1 MSLNRFAIVILALA
15 NAGSVIGMTLITPS
29 LTMIKSNFEASADK
43 TQLILTS
50 FIFFVAIGQLLFGT
64 LSDKL
69 GRRPIIIFGAFLY
82 SIGGLLAIISP
93 YIEFLILMR
102 IIQGLGAAACLSMAR
117 VIVNDSF
124 LREEA
129 AQKLSFI
136 TAVMVIFPNVALISG
151 GIIADTIGWRGSMFT
166 LSIFGFF
173 LFLCTLKFIPET
185 KPLNFEKFSNS
196 EILNSYYKVISNK
209 TFLNF
214 TILGATQTAIFFST
228 FSFMPYEFERMGV
241 SSTEFSIWL
250 AFTGL
255 GYFTGNLINGNYAS
269 KIGISKMCFIGCL
282 GTSFAFSLMIIFNLL
297 NFNYPFFISL
307 PLFIFG
313 LFNGITVAN
322 SIIGGISATGKLSG
336 TATGIAGAAQM
347 TFAAIL
353 GTFIIACGGDESFAL
368 CIIIILILNCLA
380 IYSSSVIHWNLI
392 K

>member
-1 MSLNRFAIVILALA
+1 
-15 NAGSVIGMTLITPS
+15 
-29 LTMIKSNFEASADK
+29 MIKSNFATSADK

-50 FIFFVAIGQLLFGT
+50 FIFFVAIGQLFFGT
-64 LSDKL
+64 LSDKI

-93 YIEFLILMR
+93 YIEFLIFMR
-102 IIQGLGAAACLSMAR
+102 VIQGLGAAACLSMAR

-124 LREEA
+124 QREEA

-166 LSIFGFF
+166 LSFFGFF

-185 KPLNFEKFSNS
+185 KPLNFGKFSNS
-196 EILNSYYKVISNK
+196 ELLDSYYKVISNK

-214 TILGATQTAIFFST
+214 TILGVIQTAIFFST
-228 FSFMPYEFERMGV
+228 FSFMPYEFERMGI

-255 GYFTGNLINGNYAS
+255 GYFSGNLINGNYAS

-282 GTSFAFSLMIIFNLL
+282 GTSFAFSLMIVFHLL
-297 NFNYPFFISL
+297 NFKYPFFISL

-336 TATGIAGAAQM
+336 TATGIAGATQM

-380 IYSSSVIHWNLI
+380 IYSSSVVHWNLI

>member
-1 MSLNRFAIVILALA
+1 MSLSRFALIILALA

-29 LTMIKSNFEASADK
+29 LTMIKSYFEVSADK

-50 FIFFVAIGQLLFGT
+50 FLFFVAIGQLVFGT

-124 LREEA
+124 QREEA

-151 GIIADTIGWRGSMFT
+151 GVIADSIGWRGSMFT
-166 LSIFGFF
+166 LGIFGSF

-185 KPLNFEKFSNS
+185 KQLNFEKFSNPG
-196 EILNSYYKVISNK
+196 LLDSYYKVISNK

-228 FSFMPYEFERMGV
+228 FSFMPYEFDRMGI

-250 AFTGL
+250 AFNGL
-255 GYFTGNLINGNYAS
+255 GYFIGNLINSNYAS
-269 KIGISKMCFIGCL
+269 KIGISKMVFIGCL
-282 GTSFAFSLMIIFNLL
+282 GTSFAFGLMFVFHIL
-297 NFNYPFFISL
+297 NFKYPLFIAL

-313 LFNGITVAN
+313 LFNGITIAN
-322 SIIGGISATGKLSG
+322 SIIGGVSATGKLSG
-336 TATGIAGAAQM
+336 TATGIAGATQM
-347 TFAAIL
+347 TFTAIL
-353 GTFIIACGGDESFAL
+353 GSFIIACGGDESFAL

-380 IYSSSVIHWNLI
+380 IYSSSVIHWNKI

>member
-1 MSLNRFAIVILALA
+1 
-15 NAGSVIGMTLITPS
+15 
-29 LTMIKSNFEASADK
+29 
-43 TQLILTS
+43 
-50 FIFFVAIGQLLFGT
+50 
-64 LSDKL
+64 
-69 GRRPIIIFGAFLY
+69 
-82 SIGGLLAIISP
+82 
-93 YIEFLILMR
+93 MR
-102 IIQGLGAAACLSMAR
+102 VIQGLGAAACMSMAR

-124 LREEA
+124 QREEA

-136 TAVMVIFPNVALISG
+136 TAVMVIFPNLALILG

-166 LSIFGFF
+166 LGIFGLF
-173 LFLCTLKFIPET
+173 LFLCTFKFIPET

-196 EILNSYYKVISNK
+196 ELLDSYYKVISNK

-228 FSFMPYEFERMGV
+228 FSFMPYEFDRMGI

-250 AFTGL
+250 AFNGL
-255 GYFTGNLINGNYAS
+255 GYFIGNVINSNYAS
-269 KIGISKMCFIGCL
+269 KIGISKMVFIGCL
-282 GTSFAFSLMIIFNLL
+282 GTSFAFGLMFVFHIL
-297 NFNYPFFISL
+297 NFKYPLFIFL

-313 LFNGITVAN
+313 FFNGITIAN

-336 TATGIAGAAQM
+336 TATGIAGATQM
-347 TFAAIL
+347 TFTAIL
-353 GTFIIACGGDESFAL
+353 GSFIIACGGDESFAL

>member
-124 LREEA
+124 QREEA

-173 LFLCTLKFIPET
+173 LFL
-185 KPLNFEKFSNS
+185 
-196 EILNSYYKVISNK
+196 
-209 TFLNF
+209 
-214 TILGATQTAIFFST
+214 
-228 FSFMPYEFERMGV
+228 
-241 SSTEFSIWL
+241 
-250 AFTGL
+250 
-255 GYFTGNLINGNYAS
+255 
-269 KIGISKMCFIGCL
+269 
-282 GTSFAFSLMIIFNLL
+282 
-297 NFNYPFFISL
+297 
-307 PLFIFG
+307 
-313 LFNGITVAN
+313 
-322 SIIGGISATGKLSG
+322 
-336 TATGIAGAAQM
+336 
-347 TFAAIL
+347 
-353 GTFIIACGGDESFAL
+353 
-368 CIIIILILNCLA
+368 
-380 IYSSSVIHWNLI
+380 
-392 K
+392 

>member
-1 MSLNRFAIVILALA
+1 MSLSRFALIILALA

-29 LTMIKSNFEASADK
+29 LTMIKSYFEVSADK

-50 FIFFVAIGQLLFGT
+50 FLFFVAIGQLVFGT

-124 LREEA
+124 QREEA

-151 GIIADTIGWRGSMFT
+151 GVIADSIGWRGSMFT
-166 LSIFGFF
+166 LGIFGSF

-185 KPLNFEKFSNS
+185 KQLNFEKFSNPG
-196 EILNSYYKVISNK
+196 LLDSYYKVISNK

-228 FSFMPYEFERMGV
+228 FSFMPYEFDRMGI

-250 AFTGL
+250 AFNGI
-255 GYFTGNLINGNYAS
+255 GYFIGNLINSNYAS
-269 KIGISKMCFIGCL
+269 KIGISKMVFIGCL
-282 GTSFAFSLMIIFNLL
+282 GTSFAFGLMFVFHIL
-297 NFNYPFFISL
+297 NFKYPLFIAL

-313 LFNGITVAN
+313 LFNGITIAN
-322 SIIGGISATGKLSG
+322 SIIGGVSATGKLSG
-336 TATGIAGAAQM
+336 TATGIAGATQM
-347 TFAAIL
+347 TFTAIL
-353 GTFIIACGGDESFAL
+353 GSFIIACGGDESFAL
-368 CIIIILILNCLA
+368 SIIIILILNCLA
-380 IYSSSVIHWNLI
+380 IYSSSVIHWNKI

>member
-1 MSLNRFAIVILALA
+1 
-15 NAGSVIGMTLITPS
+15 
-29 LTMIKSNFEASADK
+29 MIKSNFAASADK

-50 FIFFVAIGQLLFGT
+50 FIFFVAIGQLFFGT
-64 LSDKL
+64 LSDKI

-93 YIEFLILMR
+93 YIEFLIFMR
-102 IIQGLGAAACLSMAR
+102 VIQGLGAAACLSMAR

-124 LREEA
+124 QREEA

-166 LSIFGFF
+166 LSVFGFF
-173 LFLCTLKFIPET
+173 LFLCTLKLIPET

-282 GTSFAFSLMIIFNLL
+282 GTSFAFSLMIVFHLL
-297 NFNYPFFISL
+297 NFKYPFFISL

-336 TATGIAGAAQM
+336 TATGIAGATQM

-368 CIIIILILNCLA
+368 CIIIILIINCLA
-380 IYSSSVIHWNLI
+380 IYSSSVIHWKKI

>member
-1 MSLNRFAIVILALA
+1 
-15 NAGSVIGMTLITPS
+15 
-29 LTMIKSNFEASADK
+29 MIKSNFEASADK

-69 GRRPIIIFGAFLY
+69 GRRPIIIFGSFLY

-124 LREEA
+124 QREEA

-173 LFLCTLKFIPET
+173 LFLFTLRFIPET
-185 KPLNFEKFSNS
+185 KPSNFEKFSNS
-196 EILNSYYKVISNK
+196 EIFNSYYKVISNK
-209 TFLNF
+209 KFLNF

-282 GTSFAFSLMIIFNLL
+282 GTSFAFSLMIFFHLL
-297 NFNYPFFISL
+297 NFKYPFFISL

-336 TATGIAGAAQM
+336 TATGIAGATQM

>member
-1 MSLNRFAIVILALA
+1 MSLSRFALIILALA

-29 LTMIKSNFEASADK
+29 LTMIKSYFEVSADK

-50 FIFFVAIGQLLFGT
+50 FLFFVAIGQLVFGT

-124 LREEA
+124 QREEA

-151 GIIADTIGWRGSMFT
+151 GVIADSIGWRGSMFT
-166 LSIFGFF
+166 LGIFGSF

-185 KPLNFEKFSNS
+185 KQLNFEKFSNPG
-196 EILNSYYKVISNK
+196 LLDSYYKVISNK

-228 FSFMPYEFERMGV
+228 FSFMPYEFDRMGI

-250 AFTGL
+250 AFNGL
-255 GYFTGNLINGNYAS
+255 GYFIGNLINSNYAS
-269 KIGISKMCFIGCL
+269 KIGISKMVFIGCL
-282 GTSFAFSLMIIFNLL
+282 GTSFAFGLMFVFHIL
-297 NFNYPFFISL
+297 NFKYPLFIAL

-313 LFNGITVAN
+313 LFNGITIAN
-322 SIIGGISATGKLSG
+322 SIIGGVSATGKLSG
-336 TATGIAGAAQM
+336 MATGIAGATQM
-347 TFAAIL
+347 TFTAIL
-353 GTFIIACGGDESFAL
+353 GSFIIACGGDESFAL
-368 CIIIILILNCLA
+368 SIIIILILNCLA
-380 IYSSSVIHWNLI
+380 IYSSSVIHWNII

>member
-1 MSLNRFAIVILALA
+1 LSLSRFALIILALA

-29 LTMIKSNFEASADK
+29 LTMIKSYFEVSADK

-50 FIFFVAIGQLLFGT
+50 FLFFVAIGQLVFGT

-124 LREEA
+124 QREEA

-151 GIIADTIGWRGSMFT
+151 GVIADSIGWRGSMFT
-166 LSIFGFF
+166 LGIFGSF

-185 KPLNFEKFSNS
+185 KQLNFEKFSNPG
-196 EILNSYYKVISNK
+196 LLDSYYKVISNK

-228 FSFMPYEFERMGV
+228 FSFMPYEFDRMGI

-250 AFTGL
+250 AFNGL
-255 GYFTGNLINGNYAS
+255 GYFIGNLINSNYAS
-269 KIGISKMCFIGCL
+269 KIGISKMVFIGCL
-282 GTSFAFSLMIIFNLL
+282 GTSFAFGLMFVFHIL
-297 NFNYPFFISL
+297 NFKYPLFIAL

-313 LFNGITVAN
+313 LFNGITIAN
-322 SIIGGISATGKLSG
+322 SIIGGVSATGKLSG
-336 TATGIAGAAQM
+336 TATGIAGATQM
-347 TFAAIL
+347 TFTAIL
-353 GTFIIACGGDESFAL
+353 GSFIIACGGDESFAL
-368 CIIIILILNCLA
+368 SIIIILILNCLA
-380 IYSSSVIHWNLI
+380 IYSSSVIHWNKI